1 MLGKQVCSNL
11 LIRNVMN
18 TIELGNNL
26 YLPTQES
33 DEEEN
38 FVEEQETTVESFA
51 SDLVKTDL
59 KATNSKCGVYDDEF
73 KYTQLISGGNRIAA
87 GTWPWLVAIFRK
99 PSQTNNLDFTCTGN
113 LLTNRVVLT
122 AAHCFRTRLGTV
134 LAEEILLVFGRHN
147 IGDWTE
153 NAVISG
159 VIEIVIH
166 PDYLSNKKTNLFDA
180 DIAIVTTKKFIEYD
194 SKIRPI
200 CLWTS
205 AAGESPNI
213 LRKNGTLVGWG
224 QPFENLE
231 SNIPRRINLPVVRN
245 NRCFPNDSGI
255 VKRRIFCAGTEK
267 KGYAP
272 CNGDSGTGFAIW
284 KNGAWFLRGIVSAA
298 LGDPILNRCELNTY
312 VIFTDVIHFRS
323 WLANYI

>member
-1 MLGKQVCSNL
+1 MLVGKQVCYNL

-26 YLPTQES
+26 YLPTQDP
-33 DEEEN
+33 DEEEE
-38 FVEEQETTVESFA
+38 FAEEQEIVADTFA
-51 SDLVKTDL
+51 SDPGKTDL
-59 KATNSKCGVYDDEF
+59 KATNSKCGVDDEF
-73 KYTQLISGGNRIAA
+73 KYTQMISGGNKI
-87 GTWPWLVAIFRK
+87 GHGSWPWLVAIFRK
-99 PSQTNNLDFTCTGN
+99 PAQTNNLDFTCTGN

-122 AAHCFRTRLGTV
+122 AAHCFRISRLGTV
-134 LAEEILLVFGRHN
+134 PAEEILLVFGRHN

-159 VIEIVIH
+159 ITQINIH
-166 PDYLSNKKTNLFDA
+166 PDYLSNKKTNLLDA

-205 AAGESPNI
+205 TAGESPNI
-213 LRKNGTLVGWG
+213 LRKNGTLI
-224 QPFENLE
+224 
-231 SNIPRRINLPVVRN
+231 SNHGGSNKRLNLPVVRSQ
-245 NRCFPNDSGI
+245 RCFPNDKDI
-255 VKRRIFCAGTEK
+255 WKRRIFCAGTEK
-267 KGYAP
+267 IGNAP

-284 KNGAWFLRGIVSAA
+284 KNGAWYLRGIVSAA

-312 VIFTDVIHFRS
+312 VIFTDVIYFRS
-323 WLANYI
+323 WLANFI